1 MIPVQEQPEP
11 AGFQETICQAQAE
24 LLKALAVDPMK
35 AKLTAKIWQAWLS
48 EMHRAYGKVCA
59 YLCVYIPDGEWT
71 IDHFKPKSKYKH
83 LAYSWQN
90 FRLASR
96 TMNTNKGNSEDVLDP
111 FIVQDGWFQ
120 LEFSSLEVLP
130 GPTLPAELH
139 AAAKKSIEEI
149 LHLNDPVP
157 KARRAADYD
166 EYIGEHVDQDFLRR
180 RSPFV
185 YRELLRQGLL

>member
-1 MIPVQEQPEP
+1 VIPVQEQPEP

-90 FRLASR
+90 FRLACG
-96 TMNTNKGNSEDVLDP
+96 TMNRNKGDSEEVLDP
-111 FIVQDGWFQ
+111 FTIQDGWFQ
-120 LEFSSLEVLP
+120 LEFSSLIVSP
-130 GPTLPAELH
+130 GPTLQAEIH
-139 AAAKKSIEEI
+139 AAVTESIKV
-149 LHLNDPVP
+149 LKLNDPVP
-157 KARRAADYD
+157 KKRRAADYD
-166 EYIGEHVDQDFLRR
+166 EYIGGHVDQDVLRR
-180 RSPFV
+180 RNPFV
-185 YRELLRQGLL
+185 YNEMLRQGLL